1 MSVSEAIP
9 GASRLRNQN
18 EILIEK
24 SDEAFKNKNQE
35 ITIFG
40 IFFVLVLDNLN
51 PVVAV
56 GIRPPTAP
64 KSQLPLR
71 FYRLLPHKGGA
82 RARMRYKYF
91 NYFIRYLK
99 HRALNKIQTFEHF
112 PK

>member
-71 FYRLLPHKGGA
+71 FYRLLPLKGGS
-82 RARMRYKYF
+82 YS
-91 NYFIRYLK
+91 
-99 HRALNKIQTFEHF
+99 
-112 PK
+112 PKLL